1 MSSPPAYTAPA
12 PLDASH
18 RLDGFDC
25 GHPSLDTWLANR
37 ALENEGRASR
47 TYVVTARNGQQ
58 ADCVVA
64 YYSLA
69 TGSVL
74 RSEVARKLRHNLPN
88 PVPALVL
95 ARLAVDRRHRGQGLG
110 ADMLREA
117 LIRTADISR
126 TAGVRLLIVHAIDDE
141 AVGFYARYGFQVF
154 PAGSRTMH
162 LPIETI
168 LAAI

>member
-1 MSSPPAYTAPA
+1 MNTPAYTAPT

-18 RLDGFDC
+18 RREGFRC
-25 GHPSLDTWLANR
+25 GHPALDSWLMNH
-37 ALENEGRASR
+37 ALDNEGRASR
-47 TYVVTARNGQQ
+47 TYVVTAKTGPE
-58 ADCVVA
+58 AGSVVA

-74 RSEVARKLRHNLPN
+74 RTDVARKLRHDLPN
-88 PVPALVL
+88 LVPVLVL
-95 ARLAVDRRHRGQGLG
+95 GRLAVDRRHKGRGLASG
-110 ADMLREA
+110 MLREA

-141 AVGFYARYGFQVF
+141 AVGFYARYGFQAF
-154 PAGSRTMH
+154 PAGSRTMY

-168 LAAI
+168 LATI